1 VRLYIVRL
9 CLVYA
14 VAAGCAQLPADTGS
28 AAEGYRVFALELLK
42 ARPAG
47 VVIRADLETHLDGL
61 AAQAR
66 QAAGRPPLV
75 ASDLLRDA
83 ARAQALEMLQ
93 GNFVGHQSKSG
104 YRFKHR
110 FAAFA
115 DPDVHGSHG
124 ENAARDR
131 QAGPVDRA
139 KARRLFQQWLD
150 STGHRRNLMN
160 RTYRHVSTGAVE
172 HGHHLYAVQIFW
184 ER

>member
-1 VRLYIVRL
+1 MRLNIVRL
-9 CLVYA
+9 FLICAL
-14 VAAGCAQLPADTGS
+14 AAGCAQLPVDSRS
-28 AAEGYRVFALELLK
+28 AAEGYRVFALELLQDK
-42 ARPAG
+42 PKDAA
-47 VVIRADLETHLDGL
+47 IRSDLESYLDGL
-61 AAQAR
+61 PAEAR

-93 GNFVGHQSKSG
+93 GNYVGHQSRSG
-104 YRFKHR
+104 YQFKHR

-115 DPDVHGSHG
+115 DPNVHGSHG

-150 STGHRRNLMN
+150 SAGHRRNLMS
-160 RTYRHVSTGAVE
+160 RSYRFVSTGAVE

>member
-1 VRLYIVRL
+1 VRLNILRL
-9 CLVYA
+9 CLICA
-14 VAAGCAQLPADTGS
+14 VAAGCAQLPSDTGS
-28 AAEGYRVFALELLK
+28 AAEGYRVFALELLQAK
-42 ARPAG
+42 PAG
-47 VVIRADLETHLDGL
+47 TVIRSDLEVHLDGL

-93 GNFVGHQSKSG
+93 GNYVGHQSKSG

-139 KARRLFQQWLD
+139 KALRLFQQWID

-160 RTYRHVSTGAVE
+160 RTYRFVSTGAVE